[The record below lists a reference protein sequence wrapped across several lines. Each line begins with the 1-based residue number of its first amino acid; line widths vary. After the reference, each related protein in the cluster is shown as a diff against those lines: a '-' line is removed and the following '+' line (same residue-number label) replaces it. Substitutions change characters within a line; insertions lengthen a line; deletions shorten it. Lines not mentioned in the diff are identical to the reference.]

1 MPLIICNDR
10 QRILDADGH
19 VLVTGGP
26 GSGKTTIALVKAGIR
41 IQAGLKPGQCV
52 LFLSFS
58 KAAVARI
65 VGEAKSQLPKELQS
79 RLVTQTFHSF
89 FWEVLRGHAYLLG
102 APKRLRLLLPYDE
115 KALRDGAEGESA
127 AWTSECER
135 LFLEDGL
142 ITFDLFA
149 PKALDLLTGCCRLR
163 DLIASCFPLILVDE
177 AQDTSEEQWQCVKA
191 LAERSQLICLADL
204 EQQIFDFRRGVSSE
218 RLADIMA
225 SLKPLRVDLQAQNHR
240 SPNCEIVT
248 FGNDILLNTPRGGV
262 YKGVSRKRFR
272 PDRENRDRA
281 IRSSVGIVYKEI
293 LEGTGERPES
303 IAILATW
310 NRGIAVISR
319 ALTGNHPNESIR
331 HTVQID
337 DAAVLLSSRVVAFL
351 LEPRADNEETD
362 IATALDL
369 VAAVYRS
376 KGGKTSLAQAIRVT
390 TIANDIRNRKAQRKN
405 QITGGL
411 GNIFQKL
418 LADPLTGDPRRD
430 WSHARNKLK
439 ESGNSTL
446 IKIAEIAEQL
456 VLLQKGHRIAAGL
469 SDLWQ
474 THGCYL
480 GARVELDNAL
490 AEEQLLSGLTSLQ
503 GIHVTTIHRSKAKE
517 FDGVVILD
525 DQNSSPLLFTKES
538 APYPRSRKLLR
549 VGITR
554 AKHHVLMLTDLFK
567 PSILLNGHKL

>member
-26 GSGKTTIALVKAGIR
+26 GSGKTTIALVKAGLR

-65 VGEAKSQLPKELQS
+65 VGEAKSQLPKKLQS

-89 FWEVLRGHAYLLG
+89 FWEILRGHAYLLG

-115 KALRDGAEGESA
+115 KALRDGADGESA
-127 AWTSECER
+127 AWTRECER

-149 PKALDLLTGCCRLR
+149 PKALALFTGCSRLR

-191 LAERSQLICLADL
+191 LADRSQLICLADL

-218 RLADIMA
+218 RIADIMA
-225 SLKPLRVDLQAQNHR
+225 SLKPSRVDLQAQNHR

-248 FGNDILLNTPRGGV
+248 FGNDILLNTPRGGP

-272 PDRENRDRA
+272 PDRETRDRA
-281 IRSSVGIVYKEI
+281 IRSSVGMVYKKI
-293 LEGTGERPES
+293 VDDTGKPPES
-303 IAILATW
+303 IAVLATW

-319 ALTGNHPNESIR
+319 ALTGNTSNQSIR

-337 DAAVLLSSRVVAFL
+337 DAPVLLSSRVVAFL
-351 LEPRADNEETD
+351 LEPRTNDENSD
-362 IATALDL
+362 VATGLDL

-376 KGGKTSLAQAIRVT
+376 KGGKTSLAEAHRLT
-390 TIANDIRNRKAQRKN
+390 TISQDIRNGKVERRT
-405 QITGGL
+405 QIAGRL
-411 GNIFQKL
+411 RDVFHQL
-418 LADPLTGDPRRD
+418 LAEPFTGEPRRD
-430 WSHARNKLK
+430 WFHARNRLK
-439 ESGNSTL
+439 RSAHSTL
-446 IKIAEIAEQL
+446 TKVAEIAEQL

-490 AEEQLLSGLTSLQ
+490 GEEQLLSGLTSLH

-525 DQNSSPLLFTKES
+525 DQNSSPLLFTKET

-554 AKHHVLMLTDLFK
+554 AKHQVLMLTDLYK